1 MDDQLKQFV
10 STTSAQLNLL
20 MRAVESARNG
30 IIVTDPNRPDNPII
44 YANPAFSELSGFRI
58 EQILG
63 RNCRFLQRDD
73 RDQVAIDRIRE
84 AIRLAEPVT
93 AVLRNY
99 RKSGRIFWN
108 ELTVSPV
115 FDDQGELINFVG
127 IQNDVSARIESER
140 RVSEFY
146 SMISHELKTP
156 LSSIHGAL
164 TSLLEI
170 KVNAQSRKLLDIAV
184 NNSAKLGRLI
194 DDILDW
200 KKLESGKFKLHL
212 SEIDPDVLVTDVF
225 DDFKESGKGR
235 GLQFKKE
242 IESERLI
249 VADFDRLAQVLTNFI
264 SNAIKYSPPSGTIT
278 VRVRDTESD
287 TTRFSVTDEG
297 PGIPESQR
305 EYLFIHFQQLD
316 SPDRRD
322 KGGTG
327 LGLAIAKAIIELH
340 GGHIGVES
348 EEGRGSTFWFEIF
361 KPNKLLV

>member
-1 MDDQLKQFV
+1 MDEQLKQFV
-10 STTSAQLNLL
+10 PTASAQLNLL
-20 MRAVESARNG
+20 MRAVQSARNG
-30 IIVTDPNRPDNPII
+30 IIVTDAKRSDNPII
-44 YANPAFSELSGFRI
+44 YANPAFSELTGFRL

-73 RDQVAIDRIRE
+73 RDQVAIDRVRE

-93 AVLRNY
+93 AVVRNY
-99 RKSGRIFWN
+99 RKTGRLFWN

-115 FDDQGELINFVG
+115 FDDQGELVNFVG
-127 IQNDVSARIESER
+127 IQNDVSARVESER

-170 KVNAQSRKLLDIAV
+170 KLNAQSRKLLEIAI
-184 NNSAKLGRLI
+184 NNSGKLSRLI

-200 KKLESGKFKLHL
+200 KKLESGKFKLHVTEL
-212 SEIDPDVLVTDVF
+212 DPDVLITDVF
-225 DDFKESGKGR
+225 DDFTESGKGQ
-235 GLQFKKE
+235 GLKLKKV
-242 IESERLI
+242 IDSERLI
-249 VADFDRLAQVLTNFI
+249 HADFDRIAQVLTNFI
-264 SNAIKYSPPSGTIT
+264 SNAIKYSPPGGTII
-278 VRVRDTESD
+278 VSVRDTESD

-297 PGIPESQR
+297 PGIPESQIDN
-305 EYLFIHFQQLD
+305 LFIHFQQLD

-327 LGLAIAKAIIELH
+327 LGLAIAKAIVELH
-340 GGHIGVES
+340 GGHIGVDS
-348 EEGRGSTFWFEIF
+348 EFGKGSTFWFEIF
-361 KPNKLLV
+361 HGQKLLR